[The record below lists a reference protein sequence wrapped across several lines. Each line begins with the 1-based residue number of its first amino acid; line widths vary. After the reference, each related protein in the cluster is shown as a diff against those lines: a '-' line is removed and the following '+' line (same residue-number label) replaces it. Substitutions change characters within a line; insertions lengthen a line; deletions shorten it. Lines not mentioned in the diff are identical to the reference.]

1 MTFFVQIFKPSMNF
15 FGSELDEVKDSLM
28 TAETLHD
35 HLITNCNHGIERAQ
49 IIHKMARALTTN
61 PNQIW
66 IKRDGSID
74 LSKLKKEISMT
85 EDVSKRLLNAK
96 GFVKLSDLHFVDREG
111 MIHWSSSHDFT
122 IWDDCAKC
130 KQAVKQFVF
139 SPTVSLAL
147 KRRGKFRPDECPELY
162 NEELTSV
169 VNMSPYERV
178 NIAPNPHLR
187 TIEIMDVPIS
197 KKLPPFRSPKDL
209 ERLNA
214 QQILVLQAQFEK
226 GIQSWDDLTLEMQI
240 SFNQALEKFELSLRS
255 FTSTRMV
262 SSSLQEEEIDFFVR
276 HLYKPHTPS
285 QTKFMFEFSVSPY
298 KCRTALESFE
308 LPNIDLESIELG
320 TLSKAQTEWC
330 FLIIR
335 KKQPLL
341 SSARQEAFALR
352 FKELGMCQPLESWE
366 AKFGKKEEVKAD
378 ILLSDFAYGEKN
390 QGEEVKKVS
399 ESISTYWKVAVV
411 ISTFVIST
419 ASYFALT
426 YTQFLREENIE
437 YI

>member
-1 MTFFVQIFKPSMNF
+1 MAFFVQLFKPSMNF

-49 IIHKMARALTTN
+49 IIHKMARALATN

-66 IKRDGSID
+66 IKRNGSID

-85 EDVSKRLLNAK
+85 EDVAKRLLNAK
-96 GFVKLSDLHFVDREG
+96 GFVKLSDVHFVDREG

-122 IWDDCAKC
+122 IWDDCAQC
-130 KQAVKQFVF
+130 KQSVKQFVF

-162 NEELTSV
+162 SEELTPV
-169 VNMSPYERV
+169 VNMSSYERV
-178 NIAPNPHLR
+178 HIGPSPHLR
-187 TIEIMDVPIS
+187 KIEIMDVPIS
-197 KKLPPFRSPKDL
+197 KKLPPFRCPKDL
-209 ERLNA
+209 ERFNG
-214 QQILVLQAQFEK
+214 QQILVLQAQFET

-240 SFNQALEKFELSLRS
+240 SFNQALEKFELSVRP
-255 FTSTRMV
+255 FTSTRMA

-285 QTKFMFEFSVSPY
+285 QTKFMFEFSVPPY
-298 KCRTALESFE
+298 RCRTALTSFQ

-320 TLSKAQTEWC
+320 ALSKAQIEWC
-330 FLIIR
+330 FLIIK

-366 AKFGKKEEVKAD
+366 AKFGKKKEAKAD
-378 ILLSDFAYGEKN
+378 ILLSDLAYGEKK
-390 QGEEVKKVS
+390 QGEEVKKVP

-411 ISTFVIST
+411 ISAFVIST

-426 YTQFLREENIE
+426 YTQFLRDENIE

>member
-1 MTFFVQIFKPSMNF
+1 MAFFVQLFKPSMNF

-49 IIHKMARALTTN
+49 IIHKIARSLATN

-66 IKRDGSID
+66 INRDGSID
-74 LSKLKKEISMT
+74 LSKLQKEISMT
-85 EDVSKRLLNAK
+85 EDVAKRLLNAK

-111 MIHWSSSHDFT
+111 MIHWSSSHDFI

-130 KQAVKQFVF
+130 KQTVKRFVF
-139 SPTVSLAL
+139 SPTISLAL

-162 NEELTSV
+162 SEELTSV
-169 VNMSPYERV
+169 VNMSSYERV

-197 KKLPPFRSPKDL
+197 RNLLPFRCPKDL
-209 ERLNA
+209 EKLNA
-214 QQILVLQAQFEK
+214 QQILILQVQFEK
-226 GIQSWDDLTLEMQI
+226 GIQSWDDLTLEMQV
-240 SFNQALEKFELSLRS
+240 SFNQALEKFELSLRP
-255 FTSTRMV
+255 FTSTRMA
-262 SSSLQEEEIDFFVR
+262 SSSLQEEEIDYFVK
-276 HLYKPHTPS
+276 HLYKPHIPS
-285 QTKFMFEFSVSPY
+285 QTKFMFEFNVSPHE
-298 KCRTALESFE
+298 CRTALASFE

-335 KKQPLL
+335 KNQPLL
-341 SSARQEAFALR
+341 SLARQEAFALR
-352 FKELGMCQPLESWE
+352 FKQLGMCQPLESWE
-366 AKFGKKEEVKAD
+366 AKFGKKEEAKAD
-378 ILLSDFAYGEKN
+378 ISPNDLACEKIKLRV
-390 QGEEVKKVS
+390 EVQKAS
-399 ESISTYWKVAVV
+399 EPISTYWKVAVV

-426 YTQFLREENIE
+426 YTQFLRDENIE